1 MNVRKNLTIW
11 HTTSEKQMISN
22 MPCNTQEYPEIP
34 ESKKDTR
41 KYPVVHFNTPTQ
53 PGTRYFFKYPNR
65 PDIEKPYPLGTVY
78 DTMQNRRIE
87 VVSLLLLVLLCLK
100 LMLEISSGYN
110 CDCNLWPAT
119 FPSHISPP
127 SDCLTWLEV
136 SWLRQFPSSCS
147 FVALRYNDDAKC
159 QICS

>member
-1 MNVRKNLTIW
+1 MYIVQYTPNYSEIHRNTRKYPGI
-11 HTTSEKQMISN
+11 
-22 MPCNTQEYPEIP
+22 PRNTQEYPEIP
-34 ESKKDTR
+34 KIPKNNRSYISTLLPNPKPR
-41 KYPVVHFNTPTQ
+41 IFSNT
-53 PGTRYFFKYPNR
+53 R
-65 PDIEKPYPLGTVY
+65 PDPILKNPTRWAPS
-78 DTMQNRRIE
+78 MIRCRIE

-100 LMLEISSGYN
+100 SMLEISSGYI

-147 FVALRYNDDAKC
+147 FVALRYNDDAKS
-159 QICS
+159 QIFS